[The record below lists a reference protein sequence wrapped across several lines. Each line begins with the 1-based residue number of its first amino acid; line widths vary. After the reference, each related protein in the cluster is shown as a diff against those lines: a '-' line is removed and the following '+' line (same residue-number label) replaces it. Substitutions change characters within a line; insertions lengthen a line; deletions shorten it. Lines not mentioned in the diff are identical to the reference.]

1 MNCQKCRQPLRLDGS
16 LEDLNP
22 AAYDVLVSSTSPQTL
37 KKSSVTSP
45 PITQPQEQ
53 ARKSLYETVS
63 RNTGPP
69 TFKRNHGGH
78 PRDSSMSFV
87 LLSESQMT
95 HPSQPTESPA
105 MPIPLRRASSARSNG
120 DNVDAPVGNEM
131 ERVNRLFEILS
142 ARSDIDHPICVEC
155 TEMLVEG
162 LQKKLEVASRERDAY
177 VKHLKEAKANKPS
190 EEDIK
195 AQGEALRK
203 AEQDRATAMEEL
215 KKLEAEKT
223 SLDGELVALE
233 EESRQLDKEEEKF
246 WRERNEFAT
255 KMGEFQAEKDSIN
268 AKYSNDSQLLEK
280 LQRSNVYNDTFC
292 ISHDGSFAT
301 INGLRLGRLSNKPVD
316 WPEINAAWGHA
327 LLLLVTVADKLSY
340 RFDGYDPQ
348 PMGSTSRII
357 RYEVP
362 SPSSSRIG
370 SRAVNAPPKKHVLE
384 LYSSGD
390 MPLGLTFMHRRF
402 DNAMVGFLELVRQLG
417 ALPYKIDGDK
427 IGDVSIKLGIAQDD
441 GWTKAC
447 KLTLTCLIHAL
458 ATLLL
463 LNPYIHNNSQLLQ
476 PEASSIKYSKWAV
489 ALIVA
494 RLQPCGAL
502 IASELQNTTTEM
514 LSLPSG
520 AAPNARQ
527 LTSQLI
533 KSIATTY
540 NDAKLFYARPSYSK
554 QHFWRTRR
562 LFLTHTPNRIERHPF
577 PSHLTGIEEH
587 KQAALLVNQCTMSI
601 SLLGPMARGLL
612 AGIVSRMDVAVVEI
626 QNPPLT
632 IKFHPPD
639 GIMTDRKFHTIIEA
653 TLDSSGEQW
662 LIDVTGCQYGFRE
675 ILLPLE
681 KYIAQ
686 NNCSSYELLQ
696 PYGHTETTDQD
707 ELPHSPLIIL
717 TRGPNEQQLA
727 DIEIEKGYRRHF
739 GALVRA
745 IINQGLTQGSDAQFA
760 VTLDG
765 LVHRVIT
772 YMSSYRPSM
781 GAYQESIMH

>member
-95 HPSQPTESPA
+95 HPSQPPESHA
-105 MPIPLRRASSARSNG
+105 MPTALRRASSARSNG

-131 ERVNRLFEILS
+131 DRVNRLFEILS

-162 LQKKLEVASRERDAY
+162 LQKKLEVTSRERDAY

-190 EEDIK
+190 EEDMK
-195 AQGEALRK
+195 AQEEALRK

-215 KKLEAEKT
+215 KKLESEKT
-223 SLDGELVALE
+223 SLDEELVALE

-362 SPSSSRIG
+362 SPSSSRLG

-447 KLTLTCLIHAL
+447 KLTLTC
-458 ATLLL
+458 
-463 LNPYIHNNSQLLQ
+463 S
-476 PEASSIKYSKWAV
+476 SSIEHSKWAV

-494 RLQPCGAL
+494 SIQPWGAP
-502 IASELQNTTTEM
+502 IVWELQNTKTEM

-520 AAPNARQ
+520 AALNARQ

-533 KSIATTY
+533 KT
-540 NDAKLFYARPSYSK
+540 KLLKAALLAYKEVVYDI
-554 QHFWRTRR
+554 H
-562 LFLTHTPNRIERHPF
+562 LTKIEHDEDSGTLVLIHTPNRIERHLF
-577 PSHLTGIEEH
+577 PSHLTRIENH
-587 KQAALLVNQCTMSI
+587 KEAALLVNQCTMSI
-601 SLLGPMARGLL
+601 SLLGPMTRGLL
-612 AGIVSRMDVAVVEI
+612 AGIVSRMDVAIVEI
-626 QNPPLT
+626 RNPPLS
-632 IKFHPPD
+632 IRFHPPA
-639 GIMTDRKFHTIIEA
+639 GIMTDRVFHTIVEA
-653 TLDSSGEQW
+653 TLDSSGERW
-662 LIDVTGCQYGFRE
+662 LIDITGCQYGFRD
-675 ILLPLE
+675 ILLPLK
-681 KYIAQ
+681 KYITQ

-707 ELPHSPLIIL
+707 ELPRSPFFIL
-717 TRGPNEQQLA
+717 TGGPNEQQLA

-739 GALVRA
+739 ATLVRA
-745 IINQGLTQGSDAQFA
+745 LFHQGLTQGSDAHFA
-760 VTLDG
+760 AILDD
-765 LVHRVIT
+765 LAHRVIT
-772 YMSSYRPSM
+772 HMSSYQPHL
-781 GAYQESIMH
+781 GAYQERTTH

>member
-37 KKSSVTSP
+37 KKSTVTSP
-45 PITQPQEQ
+45 RITQPQEQ

-105 MPIPLRRASSARSNG
+105 MPTPLRRASSARSNG

-131 ERVNRLFEILS
+131 DRVNRLFEILS

-190 EEDIK
+190 EEDMK
-195 AQGEALRK
+195 AQEEALRK

-215 KKLEAEKT
+215 KKLESEKT
-223 SLDGELVALE
+223 SLDEELVALE

-417 ALPYKIDGDK
+417 GLPYKIDGDK

-447 KLTLTCLIHAL
+447 KLTLTCSKLLKAALLAYKEVVYDIHVTRISHDKDNG
-458 ATLLL
+458 TL
-463 LNPYIHNNSQLLQ
+463 
-476 PEASSIKYSKWAV
+476 V
-489 ALIVA
+489 
-494 RLQPCGAL
+494 
-502 IASELQNTTTEM
+502 
-514 LSLPSG
+514 
-520 AAPNARQ
+520 
-527 LTSQLI
+527 
-533 KSIATTY
+533 
-540 NDAKLFYARPSYSK
+540 
-554 QHFWRTRR
+554 
-562 LFLTHTPNRIERHPF
+562 LTHKPNRIERHPF
-577 PSHLTGIEEH
+577 PSHLTSIEEH

-632 IKFHPPD
+632 IKFHPHD
-639 GIMTDRKFHTIIEA
+639 GIMADRKFHTIVEA
-653 TLDSSGEQW
+653 TLDSSEERW
-662 LIDVTGCQYGFRE
+662 LIDVTGCQYGFRD
-675 ILLPLE
+675 ILLPLQ

-707 ELPHSPLIIL
+707 ELPRSPLIIL
-717 TRGPNEQQLA
+717 TRGPSEQQLA

-739 GALVRA
+739 AALVRA
-745 IINQGLTQGSDAQFA
+745 IVNQGLTQGPDAQFA
-760 VTLDG
+760 ATRDE
-765 LVHRVIT
+765 LVRRVIT
-772 YMSSYRPSM
+772 YMSSYQPQTA
-781 GAYQESIMH
+781 AYQESPTY

>member
-95 HPSQPTESPA
+95 HPSQPTESPV
-105 MPIPLRRASSARSNG
+105 MPTPLRRASSARSNG

-190 EEDIK
+190 EEDMK

-362 SPSSSRIG
+362 SPSSSRLG

-417 ALPYKIDGDK
+417 AYVHRQTDATGTPLSLPYKIDGDK

-447 KLTLTCLIHAL
+447 KLTLTC
-458 ATLLL
+458 
-463 LNPYIHNNSQLLQ
+463 
-476 PEASSIKYSKWAV
+476 
-489 ALIVA
+489 
-494 RLQPCGAL
+494 C
-502 IASELQNTTTEM
+502 
-514 LSLPSG
+514 
-520 AAPNARQ
+520 
-527 LTSQLI
+527 
-533 KSIATTY
+533 
-540 NDAKLFYARPSYSK
+540 
-554 QHFWRTRR
+554 
-562 LFLTHTPNRIERHPF
+562 IED
-577 PSHLTGIEEH
+577 H
-587 KQAALLVNQCTMSI
+587 KQAALLVNQCTMAI

-739 GALVRA
+739 AALVRA
-745 IINQGLTQGSDAQFA
+745 VINQGLTQGPDAQFA

-772 YMSSYRPSM
+772 YMSNYQPRM

>member
-105 MPIPLRRASSARSNG
+105 MPTPLRRASSARSNG

-155 TEMLVEG
+155 TEMLVGG

-190 EEDIK
+190 EEDMK

-246 WRERNEFAT
+246 WRERNEFTT

-447 KLTLTCLIHAL
+447 KLTLTCSPEYHDGDAATTFWCSPECQAAHEPTHQEYCYNLQRRK
-458 ATLLL
+458 TLLRTTKL
-463 LNPYIHNNSQLLQ
+463 LKAALLAYKEVVYDIH
-476 PEASSIKYSKWAV
+476 V
-489 ALIVA
+489 
-494 RLQPCGAL
+494 
-502 IASELQNTTTEM
+502 
-514 LSLPSG
+514 
-520 AAPNARQ
+520 
-527 LTSQLI
+527 
-533 KSIATTY
+533 
-540 NDAKLFYARPSYSK
+540 
-554 QHFWRTRR
+554 TRIEHDEDNGT
-562 LFLTHTPNRIERHPF
+562 LVLTHTPNRNERHPF
-577 PSHLTGIEEH
+577 PSHFTGIEDH

-626 QNPPLT
+626 QNPPFT
-632 IKFHPPD
+632 VKFHPPD

-662 LIDVTGCQYGFRE
+662 LIDVTGCQYGFRDV
-675 ILLPLE
+675 LLPLE
-681 KYIAQ
+681 KYTAQ

-717 TRGPNEQQLA
+717 TGGPNEQQLA

-739 GALVRA
+739 AALVRA
-745 IINQGLTQGSDAQFA
+745 VINQGLTQGSAAQFA

-765 LVHRVIT
+765 LFHRVIT
-772 YMSSYRPSM
+772 YMSSYQPQM

>member
-37 KKSSVTSP
+37 KKSTVTSP

-105 MPIPLRRASSARSNG
+105 LPTPLRRASSARSNG

-131 ERVNRLFEILS
+131 DRVNRLFEILS

-177 VKHLKEAKANKPS
+177 VKHLKEAKAKKPS
-190 EEDIK
+190 EEDMK
-195 AQGEALRK
+195 AQEEALRK

-215 KKLEAEKT
+215 KKLESEKT
-223 SLDGELVALE
+223 SLDEELVALE

-417 ALPYKIDGDK
+417 GLPYKIDGDK

-447 KLTLTCLIHAL
+447 KLTLTCSKLLKAALLAYKEVVYDIHVTRISHDKDNG
-458 ATLLL
+458 TL
-463 LNPYIHNNSQLLQ
+463 
-476 PEASSIKYSKWAV
+476 V
-489 ALIVA
+489 
-494 RLQPCGAL
+494 
-502 IASELQNTTTEM
+502 
-514 LSLPSG
+514 
-520 AAPNARQ
+520 
-527 LTSQLI
+527 
-533 KSIATTY
+533 
-540 NDAKLFYARPSYSK
+540 
-554 QHFWRTRR
+554 
-562 LFLTHTPNRIERHPF
+562 LTHKPNRIERHPF
-577 PSHLTGIEEH
+577 PSHLTSIEEH

-626 QNPPLT
+626 QNPSLT

-639 GIMTDRKFHTIIEA
+639 GIMTDRKFHTIVEA
-653 TLDSSGEQW
+653 TLDSSEERW
-662 LIDVTGCQYGFRE
+662 LIDVTGCQYGFRD

-707 ELPHSPLIIL
+707 ELPRSPLIIL
-717 TRGPNEQQLA
+717 TRGPSEQQLA
-727 DIEIEKGYRRHF
+727 DVEIEKGYRRHF
-739 GALVRA
+739 AALVRA
-745 IINQGLTQGSDAQFA
+745 IVNQGLTQGSDAQFA
-760 VTLDG
+760 ATLDE
-765 LVHRVIT
+765 LVRRVIT
-772 YMSSYRPSM
+772 YMSSYQPQT
-781 GAYQESIMH
+781 GAYQESPTY

>member
-95 HPSQPTESPA
+95 HPSQPTESPV
-105 MPIPLRRASSARSNG
+105 MPTPLRRASSARSNG

-190 EEDIK
+190 EEDMK

-362 SPSSSRIG
+362 SPSSSRLG

-417 ALPYKIDGDK
+417 AYVHRQTDATGTPLSLPYKIDGDK

-447 KLTLTCLIHAL
+447 KLTLTC
-458 ATLLL
+458 
-463 LNPYIHNNSQLLQ
+463 
-476 PEASSIKYSKWAV
+476 
-489 ALIVA
+489 
-494 RLQPCGAL
+494 
-502 IASELQNTTTEM
+502 
-514 LSLPSG
+514 
-520 AAPNARQ
+520 
-527 LTSQLI
+527 
-533 KSIATTY
+533 
-540 NDAKLFYARPSYSK
+540 
-554 QHFWRTRR
+554 
-562 LFLTHTPNRIERHPF
+562 FLTHTPNRIERHPF
-577 PSHLTGIEEH
+577 PSHLTGIEDH
-587 KQAALLVNQCTMSI
+587 KQAALLVNQCTMAI

-612 AGIVSRMDVAVVEI
+612 AGIVSRMDVAVVEV

-739 GALVRA
+739 AALVRA
-745 IINQGLTQGSDAQFA
+745 VINQGLTQGPDAQFA

-772 YMSSYRPSM
+772 YMSNYQPRM

>member
-95 HPSQPTESPA
+95 HPSQPPESHA
-105 MPIPLRRASSARSNG
+105 MPTALRRASSARSNG

-131 ERVNRLFEILS
+131 NRVNRLFEILS

-162 LQKKLEVASRERDAY
+162 LQKKLEVTSRERDAY

-190 EEDIK
+190 EEDMK
-195 AQGEALRK
+195 AQEEALRK

-215 KKLEAEKT
+215 KKLESEKT
-223 SLDGELVALE
+223 SLDEELVALE

-362 SPSSSRIG
+362 SPSSSRLG

-417 ALPYKIDGDK
+417 AYVHRQTDATGTPLSLPYKIDGDK

-447 KLTLTCLIHAL
+447 KLTLTCCKFLLAHASNV
-458 ATLLL
+458 T
-463 LNPYIHNNSQLLQ
+463 S
-476 PEASSIKYSKWAV
+476 
-489 ALIVA
+489 
-494 RLQPCGAL
+494 
-502 IASELQNTTTEM
+502 
-514 LSLPSG
+514 
-520 AAPNARQ
+520 NAR
-527 LTSQLI
+527 
-533 KSIATTY
+533 
-540 NDAKLFYARPSYSK
+540 NGG
-554 QHFWRTRR
+554 
-562 LFLTHTPNRIERHPF
+562 N
-577 PSHLTGIEEH
+577 
-587 KQAALLVNQCTMSI
+587 
-601 SLLGPMARGLL
+601 
-612 AGIVSRMDVAVVEI
+612 
-626 QNPPLT
+626 
-632 IKFHPPD
+632 
-639 GIMTDRKFHTIIEA
+639 
-653 TLDSSGEQW
+653 
-662 LIDVTGCQYGFRE
+662 
-675 ILLPLE
+675 
-681 KYIAQ
+681 
-686 NNCSSYELLQ
+686 
-696 PYGHTETTDQD
+696 
-707 ELPHSPLIIL
+707 
-717 TRGPNEQQLA
+717 
-727 DIEIEKGYRRHF
+727 
-739 GALVRA
+739 
-745 IINQGLTQGSDAQFA
+745 
-760 VTLDG
+760 
-765 LVHRVIT
+765 
-772 YMSSYRPSM
+772 
-781 GAYQESIMH
+781 

>member
-105 MPIPLRRASSARSNG
+105 MPTPLRRASSARSDG

-131 ERVNRLFEILS
+131 DRVNRLFEILS

-190 EEDIK
+190 EEDMK
-195 AQGEALRK
+195 AQEEALRK

-215 KKLEAEKT
+215 KKLESEKT
-223 SLDGELVALE
+223 SLDEELVALE

-370 SRAVNAPPKKHVLE
+370 SRAVNGPPKKHVLE

-447 KLTLTCLIHAL
+447 KLTLTCF
-458 ATLLL
+458 
-463 LNPYIHNNSQLLQ
+463 SQLLQ
-476 PEASSIKYSKWAV
+476 PEASSIKHSKWAV

-494 RLQPCGAL
+494 RLQPWGAL

-520 AAPNARQ
+520 AALNVRQ

-540 NDAKLFYARPSYSK
+540 NDAKIFYEVVYDI
-554 QHFWRTRR
+554 HVTRIEHDEDNGT
-562 LFLTHTPNRIERHPF
+562 LVLTHTPNRIERHPF
-577 PSHLTGIEEH
+577 PSRLTGIEDH

-639 GIMTDRKFHTIIEA
+639 GIMTDRKFHAIIEA
-653 TLDSSGEQW
+653 TLDSSGERW
-662 LIDVTGCQYGFRE
+662 LIDVTGCQYGFRD

-707 ELPHSPLIIL
+707 ELPRSPLIIL

-739 GALVRA
+739 AALVRA
-745 IINQGLTQGSDAQFA
+745 VINQGMTQGSDAQFA
-760 VTLDG
+760 ATLDE

-772 YMSSYRPSM
+772 YMSSYQPQM

>member
-95 HPSQPTESPA
+95 HPTQPPESHA
-105 MPIPLRRASSARSNG
+105 MPTALRRASSARSNG

-131 ERVNRLFEILS
+131 DRVNRLFEILS

-190 EEDIK
+190 EEDMK
-195 AQGEALRK
+195 AQEEALRK

-215 KKLEAEKT
+215 KKLESEKT
-223 SLDGELVALE
+223 SLDEELVALE

-362 SPSSSRIG
+362 SPSSSRLG

-417 ALPYKIDGDK
+417 AYVHRQTDATGTPLSLPYKIDGDK

-447 KLTLTCLIHAL
+447 KLTLTCL
-458 ATLLL
+458 
-463 LNPYIHNNSQLLQ
+463 
-476 PEASSIKYSKWAV
+476 
-489 ALIVA
+489 
-494 RLQPCGAL
+494 
-502 IASELQNTTTEM
+502 
-514 LSLPSG
+514 
-520 AAPNARQ
+520 
-527 LTSQLI
+527 
-533 KSIATTY
+533 
-540 NDAKLFYARPSYSK
+540 
-554 QHFWRTRR
+554 
-562 LFLTHTPNRIERHPF
+562 
-577 PSHLTGIEEH
+577 
-587 KQAALLVNQCTMSI
+587 NQCTMSI
-601 SLLGPMARGLL
+601 SLLGPMTRGLL
-612 AGIVSRMDVAVVEI
+612 AGIVSRMDVAIVEI
-626 QNPPLT
+626 RNPPLP
-632 IKFHPPD
+632 IRFHPPG
-639 GIMTDRKFHTIIEA
+639 GIMTDRMFHTIVEA
-653 TLDSSGEQW
+653 TLDSSGERW
-662 LIDVTGCQYGFRE
+662 LIDITGCQYGFRD
-675 ILLPLE
+675 ILLPLK
-681 KYIAQ
+681 KYITQ

-707 ELPHSPLIIL
+707 ELPRSPFSIL
-717 TRGPNEQQLA
+717 TGGPNEQQLA

-739 GALVRA
+739 ATLVRA
-745 IINQGLTQGSDAQFA
+745 LFHQGLTQGSDAHFA
-760 VTLDG
+760 AILDD
-765 LVHRVIT
+765 LAHRGIT
-772 YMSSYRPSM
+772 HMSSHQPHL
-781 GAYQESIMH
+781 GAYQERTTH

>member
-45 PITQPQEQ
+45 PITQPQDQ
-53 ARKSLYETVS
+53 ARKSLYESVS

-105 MPIPLRRASSARSNG
+105 MPTSLRRASSARSNG

-131 ERVNRLFEILS
+131 DRINRLFEILS

-190 EEDIK
+190 EEDMK
-195 AQGEALRK
+195 SQEEALRK

-215 KKLEAEKT
+215 KKLESEKT
-223 SLDGELVALE
+223 SLDEELVALE

-255 KMGEFQAEKDSIN
+255 KMGEFQAEKDSIS

-362 SPSSSRIG
+362 SPSSSRIS

-447 KLTLTCLIHAL
+447 KLTLTCCIYLFCVIHIL
-458 ATLLL
+458 AALLL
-463 LNPYIHNNSQLLQ
+463 LNFHIHNNSQLLL
-476 PEASSIKYSKWAV
+476 PEASSVKYSKWAV
-489 ALIVA
+489 ALTVV
-494 RLQPCGAL
+494 RLQHPRCQA
-502 IASELQNTTTEM
+502 AHEPAHQVYCYNLQRRKTLLRT
-514 LSLPSG
+514 
-520 AAPNARQ
+520 
-527 LTSQLI
+527 
-533 KSIATTY
+533 
-540 NDAKLFYARPSYSK
+540 AKLLKAALLAYKEVVYDI
-554 QHFWRTRR
+554 HVTRIKHDEVNGT
-562 LFLTHTPNRIERHPF
+562 LVLTHTPNRIERHPF
-577 PSHLTGIEEH
+577 PNHLTSIEDH

-612 AGIVSRMDVAVVEI
+612 AESSPHY
-626 QNPPLT
+626 Q
-632 IKFHPPD
+632 FHPPD
-639 GIMTDRKFHTIIEA
+639 GLMTDRKFHTIIEA
-653 TLDSSGEQW
+653 TLDSSGERW
-662 LIDVTGCQYGFRE
+662 LIDVTGCQYGFRD
-675 ILLPLE
+675 IVLPFE

-686 NNCSSYELLQ
+686 NNCSSYERLQ

-707 ELPHSPLIIL
+707 ELPRSPLMIL
-717 TRGPNEQQLA
+717 TRGPSERQLA

-739 GALVRA
+739 AALVRA
-745 IINQGLTQGSDAQFA
+745 LVHHGLTQGTDAHFA
-760 VTLDG
+760 ATLDK
-765 LVHRVIT
+765 LARRVIT
-772 YMSSYRPSM
+772 YMSSYPLPTE
-781 GAYQESIMH
+781 AYQESPLY

>member
-95 HPSQPTESPA
+95 HPSQPPESHA
-105 MPIPLRRASSARSNG
+105 MPTALRSASSARSNG
-120 DNVDAPVGNEM
+120 DNVNAPAGNEM
-131 ERVNRLFEILS
+131 DRVNRLFEILS

-177 VKHLKEAKANKPS
+177 VKHLKEAKANRPS
-190 EEDIK
+190 EEDMK
-195 AQGEALRK
+195 AQEEALRK

-215 KKLEAEKT
+215 KKLESEKT
-223 SLDGELVALE
+223 SLDEELVALE

-362 SPSSSRIG
+362 SPSSSRLG
-370 SRAVNAPPKKHVLE
+370 SRVVNAPPKKHVLE

-447 KLTLTCLIHAL
+447 KLTLTCSKLLKAALLAYKEVVYDIHVTKVEHDE
-458 ATLLL
+458 AT
-463 LNPYIHNNSQLLQ
+463 
-476 PEASSIKYSKWAV
+476 
-489 ALIVA
+489 
-494 RLQPCGAL
+494 
-502 IASELQNTTTEM
+502 
-514 LSLPSG
+514 
-520 AAPNARQ
+520 
-527 LTSQLI
+527 
-533 KSIATTY
+533 
-540 NDAKLFYARPSYSK
+540 
-554 QHFWRTRR
+554 RT
-562 LFLTHTPNRIERHPF
+562 LVLTHVPNRIERHPF
-577 PSHLTGIEEH
+577 PSHLTRIENH
-587 KQAALLVNQCTMSI
+587 KEAALLVNQCTMSI
-601 SLLGPMARGLL
+601 SLLGPMTRGLL
-612 AGIVSRMDVAVVEI
+612 AGIVYRMDVAVVEI
-626 QNPPLT
+626 RNPPLP
-632 IKFHPPD
+632 IRFQPPD
-639 GIMTDRKFHTIIEA
+639 GMMTDRVFHTIVEA
-653 TLDSSGEQW
+653 TLDSSGERW
-662 LIDVTGCQYGFRE
+662 VIDITGCQYGFRD

-681 KYIAQ
+681 KYITQ
-686 NNCSSYELLQ
+686 NNCFSYGLLQ

-707 ELPHSPLIIL
+707 ELPCSPFFIL
-717 TRGPNEQQLA
+717 TGGPNEQQLA

-739 GALVRA
+739 ATLVRA
-745 IINQGLTQGSDAQFA
+745 LFHQGLTQGSVAHFA
-760 VTLDG
+760 AILDD
-765 LVHRVIT
+765 LAHRVIT
-772 YMSSYRPSM
+772 HMSSYQPQM
-781 GAYQESIMH
+781 GTYQKGTTH